1 MKVVGAMKKDVNFRT
16 HIQFP
21 HVLEIIR
28 AGLRQKQINLKL
40 FTLREILDTYMNNDK
55 N

>member
-1 MKVVGAMKKDVNFRT
+1 MKKDVNFRI
-16 HIQFP
+16 HIPFP

-40 FTLREILDTYMNNDK
+40 STPREILDTYRNNDK
-55 N
+55 K